1 MVTATTVAMRS
12 NRVREGIRWKVRV
25 FEKPN
30 TAPITAKAQNTD
42 PLRVEAMKNL
52 GNGQ

>member
-1 MVTATTVAMRS
+1 MITAETVSMRS
-12 NRVREGIRWKVRV
+12 SRVRDGIESKSRV

-42 PLRVEAMKNL
+42 PLKVEAMRNL
-52 GNGQ
+52 GNGE